1 LNLYRYI
8 FNTKKAVYLVMA
20 YAVPIKNNNV
30 VVGVLISVRDI
41 NGHTQ
46 ILMLKESIT
55 GLQGIPNSV

>member
-1 LNLYRYI
+1 
-8 FNTKKAVYLVMA
+8 MA

-55 GLQGIPNSV
+55 GLQGIPNL